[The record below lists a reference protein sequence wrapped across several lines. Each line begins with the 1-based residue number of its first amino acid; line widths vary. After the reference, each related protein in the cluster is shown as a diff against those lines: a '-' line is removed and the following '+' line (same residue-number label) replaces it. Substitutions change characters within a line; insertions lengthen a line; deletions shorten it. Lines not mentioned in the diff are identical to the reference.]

1 MMDKYKAL
9 VVAGGLFFVSGSVH
23 AIIID
28 FKDLA
33 DNSVGESAWN
43 TLMFDASGAITTNA
57 SNAFL
62 DITGSNGSNSYAYFD
77 SNNAGLGVCG
87 KLFDASSADQANP
100 GSRTNLCNPGSDDN
114 VTYSSGTPE
123 RLSFVFDANVIIEKI
138 WLNNNHDGDKSLFND
153 YITIGVDGANS
164 STRLTNGGYLLD
176 SLLNLDLALNAGSVF
191 DVGFNPD
198 QSCESGGSQSQSAS
212 STTNYNNCEF
222 YISKIEYTTVPE
234 PTTLALLGLGV
245 FGLSIARRRQR

>member
-1 MMDKYKAL
+1 MMNKYKNL
-9 VVAGGLFFVSGSVH
+9 VIASGLFVVSGSLH
-23 AIIID
+23 AIVID

-43 TLMFDASGAITTNA
+43 TLMFDASGVITTNA

-62 DITGSNGSNSYAYFD
+62 DIKGSNGSNSYAYFD

-87 KLFDASSADQANP
+87 KLFNASSADKTNP
-100 GSRTNLCNPGSDDN
+100 NSGTNLCNPGSDDN

-164 STRLTNGGYLLD
+164 PTRLDNGGYLLD
-176 SLLNLDLALNAGSVF
+176 SLLDLDFALSAGSIF
-191 DVGFNPD
+191 DVGFNPN
-198 QSCESGGSQSQSAS
+198 QSCESGGSQSQTAS

-222 YISKIEYTTVPE
+222 YISKIEYSTVPE
-234 PTTLALLGLGV
+234 PTTLALLGLGI
-245 FGLSIARRRQR
+245 FGLSFARRRKK